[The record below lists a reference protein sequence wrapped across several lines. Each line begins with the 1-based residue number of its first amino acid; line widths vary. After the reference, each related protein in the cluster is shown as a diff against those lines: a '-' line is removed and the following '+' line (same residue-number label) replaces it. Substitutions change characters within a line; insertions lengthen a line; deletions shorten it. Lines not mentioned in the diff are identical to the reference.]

1 MFDLHVLHAVKNAAN
16 YYKQD
21 RARFDALFPSVGEA
35 MRARLFAYLND
46 KTLNFE
52 QAFSGKTAKPL
63 PLISVELSEAYYD
76 SQGIGNAAPS
86 RYDEEG
92 REIPYA
98 HIFTSPEATVNIFAN
113 EIDGVRVLHRLVQA
127 AMLLFHTSF
136 INAGYQNLL
145 FIGSTS
151 LEPTEELTGEGLE
164 VYGRQLRYAA
174 LHLLEIPAKIDTV
187 ISPLYDIQ
195 VASEEF
201 ISNSGVPGGVKVL
214 STNT

>member
-21 RARFDALFPSVGEA
+21 RARFDTLFPSVGEA
-35 MRARLFAYLND
+35 MRARMFAYLND
-46 KTLNFE
+46 RPVSFE

-63 PLISVELSEAYYD
+63 PLISVELSEAFYD
-76 SQGIGNAAPS
+76 SQGIGNAAYS
-86 RYDEEG
+86 RYDEQG

-113 EIDGVRVLHRLVQA
+113 EVDGVRVLHRLVQA

-145 FIGSTS
+145 FIGSTA
-151 LEPTEELTGEGLE
+151 LTPTEELAAEGLE

-174 LHLLEIPAKIDTV
+174 LHLLEIPSIVDTV
-187 ISPLYDIQ
+187 DNPLYDIQ
-195 VASEEF
+195 IASEDF
-201 ISNSGVPGGVKVL
+201 TSNSGVPGGVKVL